1 LRIKIEDLSFKKLID
16 PLKNTLENL
25 QFEAPLDFQKVS
37 LPRIKSGVNV
47 FGIAPEGS
55 GKTTT
60 LVLSVIQKLNG
71 KAFEDVPR
79 AIIVVKNKQE
89 ALALKGTF
97 NVFTRQTD
105 LRVYCA
111 YEEHNVDAQRDEI
124 YVGVDVIIATPKRLN
139 KLFLLNSISLGQLK
153 IFIVED
159 AEFTTISNNFQDINR
174 ISESINKCQYVIFAK
189 SFDAKI
195 KRFQESFMYNSQVVK
210 V

>member
-1 LRIKIEDLSFKKLID
+1 MSFKKLID

-25 QFEAPLDFQKVS
+25 QFETPLGFQKVS

-89 ALALKGTF
+89 ALALRDTF
-97 NVFTRQTD
+97 KVFTRQTN

-111 YEEHNVDAQRDEI
+111 YEEHSVDAQRDEI

-139 KLFLLNSISLGQLK
+139 KLFLLNSINLSQLK
-153 IFIVED
+153 LFIVED

-195 KRFQESFMYNSQVVK
+195 KRFKESFMYNSQVVM
-210 V
+210 VN

>member
-1 LRIKIEDLSFKKLID
+1 MRIKIEDLSFKKLID